1 MRLRTRLALAFA
13 ALAVLPLLVSLPFV
27 ARRLRT
33 TFDRELERR
42 TEATTALVGAEVER
56 LRVRV
61 GEAVA
66 AAAADS
72 GAEALARALLGP
84 GPLPP
89 PDAARSLAEGRGLS
103 VLALVDASGRV
114 RSSAHFPAR
123 AGDVDRGLGAALA
136 APAGTVVLQA
146 VEVSAPEG
154 PRAWPALLSARPVE
168 GVEGAF
174 LVGGVLL
181 DAALATQL
189 STLSGAEVEFL
200 EGTEVLAGAGRADGR
215 LSVRSLPLGE
225 GTTLRVVVGDA
236 ASAEAE
242 RALLAAL
249 AAVVGGGLLL
259 SLALGVVLARRTTQP
274 LEALT
279 RGARAVAA
287 GQLDTRV
294 QPGAQG
300 EVGVLV
306 EAFNHMTS
314 ELGRTTRALVKAE
327 RVAAWEEV
335 ARSLAH
341 ELKNPL
347 TPLKMSLETLSAAQA
362 AGSPRFQELFRESAP
377 AMREE
382 VERLAR
388 TVDAFA
394 RFARLP
400 PFYPAPLDLGAWAE
414 QSLLLY
420 GAPDTGQ
427 REASFEKGLLVH
439 ADRDQ
444 LAQVL
449 HNLLKN
455 AEEASSSA
463 TPWVAVRVRAEGA
476 LAILEVEDAGPGVPP
491 GEEEAIFEPAF
502 SRKTGGSG
510 LGLAIAR
517 RIAVEHQGTLSV
529 RLGEKGGALFRL
541 ALPRL
546 SASGVP
552 PEKTSPSPGWP

>member
-13 ALAVLPLLVSLPFV
+13 ALAVLPLLVSAPFV
-27 ARRLRT
+27 ARRLRA

-42 TEATTALVGAEVER
+42 ADAASALVGMEVER
-56 LRVRV
+56 LRARV
-61 GEAVA
+61 EEAVSA
-66 AAAADS
+66 ASGDS
-72 GAEALARALLGP
+72 NAEALARALEGT

-103 VLALVDASGRV
+103 VLAVVDNTGRV

-123 AGDVDRGLGAALA
+123 AGDVDVGLA
-136 APAGTVVLQA
+136 AVLALPPGTVVLKDVQ
-146 VEVSAPEG
+146 VSAPEG
-154 PRAWPALLSARPVE
+154 PRAWPALLVARPVE
-168 GVEGAF
+168 GAPASW

-181 DAALATQL
+181 DATLATQL
-189 STLSGAEVEFL
+189 ATLSGTEVEIRR
-200 EGTEVLAGAGRADGR
+200 GTDVLAGAGVVSGRRVVRA
-215 LSVRSLPLGE
+215 LALGE
-225 GTTLRVVVGDA
+225 GTSLAVVVGDA

-242 RALLAAL
+242 RALLTAL
-249 AAVVGGGLLL
+249 ALVVGGGLLL
-259 SLALGVVLARRTTQP
+259 SVALGVLLARRTTLP

-279 RGARAVAA
+279 RGAREVAQ
-287 GQLDTRV
+287 GQLETQVRT
-294 QPGAQG
+294 GARG

-347 TPLKMSLETLSAAQA
+347 TPLQMSLETLSDAQA
-362 AGSPRFQELFRESAP
+362 ANSPRFAELFRESAP

-382 VERLAR
+382 VERLSR

-400 PFYPAPLDLGAWAE
+400 PSFPVEVDLGAWAE
-414 QSLLLY
+414 QALSLY
-420 GAPDTGQ
+420 GAAPGVE
-427 REASFEKGLLVH
+427 REASLQKGLLVQ

-455 AEEASSSA
+455 AEEATVGG
-463 TPWVAVRVRAEGA
+463 TPWVAVRVFAEGPRA
-476 LAILEVEDAGPGVPP
+476 VLEVEDAGPGVPP
-491 GEEEAIFEPAF
+491 EEREHIFEPHF
-502 SRKTGGSG
+502 SRKQRGSG
-510 LGLAIAR
+510 LGLAISR
-517 RIAVEHQGTLSV
+517 RIATEHGGQLEV
-529 RLGEKGGALFRL
+529 RSGQKGGALFRL
-541 ALPRL
+541 LLPRR
-546 SASGVP
+546 
-552 PEKTSPSPGWP
+552 

>member
-1 MRLRTRLALAFA
+1 MRLRTRLSLAFA
-13 ALAVLPLLVSLPFV
+13 ALAVLPLLVSVPFV

-33 TFDRELERR
+33 TFDRQLERR
-42 TEATTALVGAEVER
+42 AEATMALLAAEVER
-56 LRVRV
+56 LRTRV

-66 AAAADS
+66 GAAADS
-72 GAEALARALLGP
+72 GAEALARALSGQ

-89 PDAARSLAEGRGLS
+89 PDAARTLAEGRGLT
-103 VLALVDASGRV
+103 VLALVDGAGRV

-123 AGDVDRGLGAALA
+123 AGDVDRGLAAVLA
-136 APAGTVVLQA
+136 VPSGTVVQRD
-146 VEVSAPEG
+146 VEVAAPEG
-154 PRAWPALLSARPVE
+154 PRPWPALLSARPVE

-181 DAALATQL
+181 DASLATQL
-189 STLSGAEVEFL
+189 ATLSGAEVEIK
-200 EGTEVLAGAGRADGR
+200 EGTEVLAAAGRAEGR
-215 LSVRSLPLGE
+215 QQVRELSLGE
-225 GTTLRVVVGDA
+225 GTVLRVVVGDA
-236 ASAEAE
+236 AAQEAE
-242 RALLAAL
+242 RALLAAV
-249 AAVVGGGLLL
+249 AGVVALGLLL
-259 SLALGVVLARRTTQP
+259 SLALGVLLARRTTKP

-279 RGARAVAA
+279 RGARAVAE

-294 QPGAQG
+294 GGGAQG

-306 EAFNHMTS
+306 QAFNHMTS

-362 AGSPRFQELFRESAP
+362 SGSPRFQALFLESAP

-400 PFYPAPLDLGAWAE
+400 PFYPSTLDLGAWAE
-414 QSLLLY
+414 QALLLY
-420 GAPDTGQ
+420 GEADAVR

-455 AEEASSSA
+455 AEEAAAGA
-463 TPWVAVRVRAEGA
+463 TAWVAVRVRAEGA
-476 LAILEVEDAGPGVPP
+476 LAVLEVEDAGPGVRP
-491 GEEEAIFEPAF
+491 GEEETIFEPAF
-502 SRKTGGSG
+502 SRKPGGSG

-517 RIAVEHQGTLSV
+517 RIAVEHQGSLEVQRGT
-529 RLGEKGGALFRL
+529 RGGALFRL
-541 ALPRL
+541 ALPR
-546 SASGVP
+546 VE
-552 PEKTSPSPGWP
+552 EKKD

>member
-13 ALAVLPLLVSLPFV
+13 ALAVLPLLVSAPFV

-33 TFDRELERR
+33 TFDRELQRR
-42 TEATTALVGAEVER
+42 AEATSALLGVEVER
-56 LRVRV
+56 LRARV
-61 GEAVA
+61 AEAVSA
-66 AAAADS
+66 AALDS
-72 GAEALARALLGP
+72 SAEALARALAGP
-84 GPLPP
+84 GSLPP

-103 VLALVDASGRV
+103 VLAILDREGRV

-123 AGDVDRGLGAALA
+123 AGDVDRGLGAVLA
-136 APAGTVVLQA
+136 VPLGQVVLED

-168 GVEGAF
+168 GAPGAF

-181 DAALATQL
+181 DGTLATQL
-189 STLSGAEVEFL
+189 ATLSGGEVEIRH
-200 EGTEVLAGAGRADGR
+200 GTEVLAGAGRANGR
-215 LSVRSLPLGE
+215 RVVRELPLGE
-225 GTTLRVVVGDA
+225 GTSLAVVVGDG

-249 AAVVGGGLLL
+249 AVVVGGGLLL
-259 SLALGVVLARRTTQP
+259 SVALGVLLARRTTLP

-279 RGARAVAA
+279 RGAREVAA
-287 GQLDTRV
+287 GRLDTHV
-294 QPGAQG
+294 ETGAKG

-314 ELGRTTRALVKAE
+314 ELQRTTRALVKAE

-347 TPLKMSLETLSAAQA
+347 TPLQMSLETLSAAQA
-362 AGSPRFQELFRESAP
+362 AGSTRFAELFRESAP

-382 VERLAR
+382 VQRLAR

-400 PFYPAPLDLGAWAE
+400 PSYPAPLELGAWAE
-414 QSLLLY
+414 QALSLY
-420 GAPDTGQ
+420 GASATVQ
-427 REASFEKGLLVH
+427 RETSLQKGFLVH
-439 ADRDQ
+439 ADKDQ

-455 AEEASSSA
+455 AEEAGA
-463 TPWVAVRVRAEGA
+463 GERPWVAVRVLAEGSWA
-476 LAILEVEDAGPGVPP
+476 VLEVEDAGPGVPA
-491 GEEEAIFEPAF
+491 EEEERIFEPAF
-502 SRKTGGSG
+502 SRKPGGSG

-517 RIAVEHQGTLSV
+517 RIAVEHGGTLEV
-529 RLGEKGGALFRL
+529 RRGGKGGALFRL
-541 ALPRL
+541 ALPRMP
-546 SASGVP
+546 A
-552 PEKTSPSPGWP
+552 

>member
-13 ALAVLPLLVSLPFV
+13 ALAVLPLLVSAPLV
-27 ARRLRT
+27 ARRLRA

-42 TEATTALVGAEVER
+42 SDAALALVAVEVER
-56 LRVRV
+56 LRARV
-61 GEAVA
+61 EEAVSA
-66 AAAADS
+66 AASDK
-72 GAEALARALLGP
+72 GAEELARALEGP

-103 VLALVDASGRV
+103 VLALLDAEGRV

-123 AGDVDRGLGAALA
+123 TGDVDRGLAAALA
-136 APAGTVVLQA
+136 VPPGTVVLRDVQ
-146 VEVSAPEG
+146 VSAPEG

-168 GVEGAF
+168 GTASAW

-181 DAALATQL
+181 DATLATEL
-189 STLSGAEVEFL
+189 ATLSGTEVEIRR
-200 EGTEVLAGAGRADGR
+200 GTEVLAGAGRVSGR
-215 LSVRSLPLGE
+215 QLVRTLALDE
-225 GTTLRVVVGDA
+225 GTSLAVVVGDA

-249 AAVVGGGLLL
+249 ALVVGGGLLL
-259 SLALGVVLARRTTQP
+259 SVALGVLLARRITQP

-279 RGARAVAA
+279 RGAREVAK
-287 GQLDTRV
+287 GQLETQV
-294 QPGAQG
+294 ATGAKG

-347 TPLKMSLETLSAAQA
+347 TPLQMSLETLSAAQA
-362 AGSPRFQELFRESAP
+362 SESPRFAELFRESAP

-400 PFYPAPLDLGAWAE
+400 PFFPVELDLGAWTE
-414 QSLLLY
+414 QALLLY
-420 GAPDTGQ
+420 GAQ
-427 REASFEKGLLVH
+427 ANVECEASLAKGVRVH

-455 AEEASSSA
+455 AEEATA
-463 TPWVAVRVRAEGA
+463 GRAAWVAVRVLSEGPWA
-476 LAILEVEDAGPGVPP
+476 VLEVEDAGPGVPP
-491 GEEEAIFEPAF
+491 AERDFIFEPHF
-502 SRKTGGSG
+502 SRKQRGSG
-510 LGLAIAR
+510 LGLAICR
-517 RIAVEHQGTLSV
+517 RIATEHGGTLLV
-529 RLGEKGGALFRL
+529 RSGTRGGALFRL

-546 SASGVP
+546 SP
-552 PEKTSPSPGWP
+552 